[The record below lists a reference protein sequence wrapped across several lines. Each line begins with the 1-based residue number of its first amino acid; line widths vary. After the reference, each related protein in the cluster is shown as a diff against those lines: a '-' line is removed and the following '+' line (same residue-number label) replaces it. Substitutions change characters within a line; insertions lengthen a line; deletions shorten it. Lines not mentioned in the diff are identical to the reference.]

1 MPDRNEPVMTIIS
14 VEDNFI
20 DQQVVRKTGL
30 ALNPPAF
37 LSSIIRHGPC
47 DDVWFLPRAPSSL
60 TFGRVLLNPRG
71 CERLD
76 AGVTLAVELKSPL
89 GPGLV
94 DVDEAEAAIGWGRIA
109 LDVVRRDVPSE
120 QAFLARSYPTHTPI
134 SPTRTPWCGMPPP
147 KDCVLRLIVNGA
159 LRQHSTLTAQRA
171 SAATLLTQIA
181 RSTRLQPGD
190 IVLTGTPH
198 GVAFDGS
205 GQWLTAGDAIVAS
218 GEGLGQL
225 EMTVEEEQPT

>member
-1 MPDRNEPVMTIIS
+1 MSDRNEPVMSIIS
-14 VEDNFI
+14 VEDNFV

-37 LSSIIRHGPC
+37 LSSIIRPGPC
-47 DDVWFLPRAPSSL
+47 DDVWFLPRAASSL
-60 TFGRVLLNPRG
+60 TIGHVLLNPSG
-71 CERLD
+71 CDRLD

-89 GPGLV
+89 GPGNV
-94 DVDEAEAAIGWGRIA
+94 DIDEADAAIGWGRIA

-134 SPTRTPWCGMPPP
+134 SPIGTRWSDMPSP
-147 KDCVLRLIVNGA
+147 KDCVLRLSVNGVI
-159 LRQHSTLTAQRA
+159 RQHSTLTAQRA
-171 SAATLLTQIA
+171 SAARLLTQIA

-190 IVLTGTPH
+190 ILLTGTPH

-205 GQWLTAGDAIVAS
+205 GQWLTAGDEIVAS
-218 GEGLGQL
+218 VEALGQL
-225 EMTVEEEQPT
+225 ELAVEQEQPT